1 MVDGVGSHDYTGS
14 AHSEWHNLHGLSTKE
29 AEMVKPLAAIAM
41 LAGIASLAAVACG
54 GDEEETA
61 AAAATV
67 RVGPSGAAATE
78 EQITASVDLSQ
89 EGDVIDFTI
98 IVSDEVSVSARPGIF
113 GSRVMGVP
121 GFVPT
126 ELTFKVGQTVNF
138 TLQPDDPTT
147 KHSFT
152 APALGINEIV
162 KYGQAVYFTYTFD
175 KPGLFHFFDTVDQP
189 MTGTITVVE

>member
-1 MVDGVGSHDYTGS
+1 M
-14 AHSEWHNLHGLSTKE
+14 LRR
-29 AEMVKPLAAIAM
+29 LA
-41 LAGIASLAAVACG
+41 LIASLACMVSLATVACG
-54 GDEEETA
+54 GGDDQEAPA
-61 AAAATV
+61 AAAPAASQPEAT
-67 RVGPSGAAATE
+67 PGA
-78 EQITASVDLSQ
+78 TAEVEAPISVDLTQ

-98 IVSDEVSVSARPGIF
+98 IVSDEVSVNARTDIF

-121 GFVPT
+121 GFIPT

-152 APALGINEIV
+152 SPSLGINEIV
-162 KYGQAVYFTYTFD
+162 KYGQPVTFTYTFD
-175 KPGLFHFFDTVDQP
+175 KPGLFHFFDTVNQP